1 MKILNFIHKYKRLL
15 ENIISLYSIQG
26 LEYLLGLIIFPYL
39 VMVLGPDKY
48 GMIILC
54 QTIINY
60 FNLVVDYGFMFTG
73 PRLIAINKNEKQA
86 KIFMSIMAT
95 KFIICVFASMVLS
108 IIYIL
113 LEKIYIIDKMVLYAS
128 YIVVIGNMLFP
139 TWFFQGIEK
148 MRYITIVNLIA
159 RMITTSFIFFIVKS
173 QDDYIIAVIL
183 QSIVPLLA
191 GIFSICILLK
201 EYKYLFIKINI
212 NDIIYQFK
220 DGWSIFISNIFIS
233 IYTSSYIMV
242 LGLFSSNEVIAY
254 FGIIKKLI
262 DCLMKVLGPVLQ
274 SVYPYINK
282 LVIENKQLADSFI
295 KKIAVIFMFIGFLLF
310 IILYFGAYNIV
321 VYLFGKQYMMSINLL
336 KILSG
341 MPIFIIISN
350 ILGFLILMPYG
361 YKKDFSICI
370 RNTLIFNLIIV
381 VPLIYFYKAE
391 GATLVMLLTEIC
403 VNVMMLY
410 HVKKRRIVFWR

>member
-48 GMIILC
+48 GMIILY

-139 TWFFQGIEK
+139 TWFFRGIEK

-159 RMITTSFIFFIVKS
+159 RMITTSSIFFIVKS

>member
-159 RMITTSFIFFIVKS
+159 RIITTSFILLLVKS
-173 QDDYIIAVIL
+173 QEDYLIAVTL

-191 GIFSICILLK
+191 AIFSFYILLK
-201 EYKYLFIKINI
+201 KYKYLFIKINI
-212 NDIIYQFK
+212 NDIVYQFK
-220 DGWSIFISNIFIS
+220 DGWTIFISNIYIS
-233 IYTSSYIMV
+233 IYTSSYIIV

-254 FGIIKKLI
+254 FGAIKKLI
-262 DCLMKVLGPVLQ
+262 DCLMKVLAPILQ
-274 SVYPYINK
+274 AVYPYVNRLI
-282 LVIENKQLADSFI
+282 IENKRLANSFI
-295 KKIAVIFMFIGFLLF
+295 KKIAIIFMSIGFLLF
-310 IILYFGAYNIV
+310 IILYLGAYNIV
-321 VYLFGKQYMMSINLL
+321 TYLFGEQYIMSIKLL
-336 KILSG
+336 EILSVI
-341 MPIFIIISN
+341 PIFIAISN
-350 ILGFLILMPYG
+350 ILGFLVLLPYG
-361 YKKDFSICI
+361 YKRDFNTSIKF
-370 RNTLIFNLIIV
+370 TLIFNIIIV
-381 VPLIYFYKAE
+381 FPLIYFYEAE
-391 GATLVMLLTEIC
+391 GAAFVMLLTEIL
-403 VNVMMLY
+403 VNIMMLY
-410 HVKKRRIVFWR
+410 FVKKRNIVFWR